1 LDVYE
6 YVKEN
11 KLKGRSAINQVEFRD
26 FFKDIKIK
34 TIVEIGTYKGASTAY
49 IEEILAT
56 ESEAYGTI
64 EGE

>member
-1 LDVYE
+1 MDIFE

-34 TIVEIGTYKGASTAY
+34 TIVEGVSNG
-49 IEEILAT
+49 
-56 ESEAYGTI
+56 
-64 EGE
+64 